1 MLNTVLSA
9 HLHAG
14 NYLRI
19 IRSVLVRVLLFIVI
33 AQGCFGVRGPCRFS
47 AAFIGAEDPLYQ

>member
-14 NYLRI
+14 NLG
-19 IRSVLVRVLLFIVI
+19 SVLVRVLLFVVIV
-33 AQGCFGVRGPCRFS
+33 
-47 AAFIGAEDPLYQ
+47 